1 MTAPLSAK
9 NKEKRIGLFVCH
21 CGVNISSVVDVEKV
35 AQVLKDYPGVTF
47 STDYVYMCSD
57 PGQQMIIDTIKEKHL
72 DGIIVA
78 ACSPTL
84 HEKTFQE
91 AARLAGLNPY
101 QIEIA
106 NIREGDSWVHTDKEK
121 ATKKAV
127 KIVKSHVAKAR
138 QNESLDPI
146 KVDVNRRAL
155 VIGGGVSGL
164 QAAMDIADH
173 GYEVILVEKN
183 PSIGGKMIQLSETF
197 PTLDCSQCIL
207 TPKMV
212 EVSRHPRIKLL
223 TYHEVESVSGFVGNF
238 KVRIRKKPRYVD
250 ETLCNLCGECEKVC
264 PQIVPDE
271 FNQGLSFRKAIY
283 MPFPQA
289 IPGTFTL
296 DAEHCLGLNPVRC
309 GKCKDVCDKKAID
322 YDMKETIIEEE
333 VGAIVVATGF
343 DLYTMQALGEYGGE
357 KYLDVVNGLEFE
369 RILSASGPTGG
380 EVRRPSDGKVPK
392 SIVFVQCSGSR
403 DTEKHLPYC
412 SKICCMYTAKHAMMY
427 RHKVPD
433 GQATVFYID
442 VRAGGKA
449 FDEFYM
455 RTVEEDKVLYIRG
468 KVSKIF
474 KEGDKLIVWGVDT
487 LTGKKVEVEA
497 DMVVLAMAMVKAD
510 GVQDLLKK
518 LKIATDIH
526 GFLAEAHPKLRPVE
540 SLNAGFFLAGCAH
553 GPKDIPETVAQ
564 ASAAAAKVGDLFA
577 QKELVHEP
585 TVVPVNDELCSGCGI
600 CLTMCPYSARTLDPD
615 RGVVVVNEILC
626 EGCGACAAACPSG
639 AAQQRNQTD
648 NQIFSMLRAM
658 LRE

>member
-1 MTAPLSAK
+1 MTKAK
-9 NKEKRIGLFVCH
+9 DKPADKRIGLFVCH
-21 CGVNISSVVDVEKV
+21 CGINIAGVVDVERV
-35 AQVLKDYPGVTF
+35 AEAMKAYPGVSF
-47 STDYVYMCSD
+47 STNYIYMCSD
-57 PGQQMIIDTIKEKHL
+57 PGQQMVIDTIKEKKL
-72 DGIIVA
+72 DSIIIA

-106 NIREGDSWVHTDKEK
+106 NIREQDSWVHEDKEK
-121 ATKKAV
+121 ATRKAIR
-127 KIVKSHVAKAR
+127 IVKGHVEKALR
-138 QNESLDPI
+138 NESLQPI
-146 KVDVNRRAL
+146 KVDVTKRAL
-155 VIGGGVSGL
+155 VIGGGISGI
-164 QAAMDIADH
+164 QAALDIAEH
-173 GYEVILVEKN
+173 GYEVLLVEKG

-197 PTLDCSQCIL
+197 PTLDCSQCIM

-212 EVSRHPRIKLL
+212 EASRHKQIKLL

-238 KVRIRKKPRYVD
+238 KVRIKRKPRYVD

-264 PQIVPDE
+264 PQVVPDE
-271 FNQGLSFRKAIY
+271 FNMGLSFRKAIY

-289 IPGTFTL
+289 VPGTYTL
-296 DAEHCLGLNPVRC
+296 DEANCLGLSPVRC
-309 GKCKDVCDKKAID
+309 GKCKDVCEKKAID
-322 YDMKETIIEEE
+322 YDTKDTIIEES
-333 VGAIVVATGF
+333 VGAIVIATGY

-357 KYLDVVNGLEFE
+357 KYEDVINGLEFE

-380 EVRRPSDGKVPK
+380 VIRRPSDGKVPK

-412 SKICCMYTAKHAMMY
+412 SKICCMYTAKHAMLY
-427 RHKVPD
+427 KHRVPD

-442 VRAGGKA
+442 VRTGGKS
-449 FDEFYM
+449 FDEFYQ
-455 RTVEEDKVLYIRG
+455 RAVEEDKVLYIRG

-474 KEGDKLIVWGVDT
+474 KEGDKLIVWGADT

-510 GVQDLLKK
+510 GVQDLLRR

-540 SLNAGFFLAGCAH
+540 SLNAGFFLAGCAQ
-553 GPKDIPETVAQ
+553 GPKDIPETVTQ
-564 ASAAAAKVGDLFA
+564 ASAAAAKVGDLFS
-577 QKELVHEP
+577 QSELVHEP
-585 TVVPVNDELCSGCGI
+585 ITVPVDEEKCSGCGI
-600 CLTMCPYSARTLDPD
+600 CISMCPYDARSLDKE
-615 RGVVVVNEILC
+615 RGVATVNEVLC

-648 NQIFSMLRAM
+648 EQIFAM
-658 LRE
+658 VSAMMKE

>member
-1 MTAPLSAK
+1 MTAKAK

-21 CGVNISSVVDVEKV
+21 CGVNIAGVVDVEKV

-106 NIREGDSWVHTDKEK
+106 NIREQDSWVHTDKEK

-127 KIVKSHVAKAR
+127 KIVKAHVAKAR
-138 QNESLDPI
+138 QNENLDPI
-146 KVDVNRRAL
+146 KVDVTRRAL

-223 TYHEVESVSGFVGNF
+223 TYHEVDSISGFIGNF
-238 KVRIRKKPRYVD
+238 KVRIKKKPRYVD
-250 ETLCNLCGECEKVC
+250 ETLCNLCNECEKVC
-264 PQIVPDE
+264 PQVVPDE
-271 FNQGLSFRKAIY
+271 FNMGLSFRKAIY

-309 GKCKDVCDKKAID
+309 GKCKDVCEKKAID
-322 YDMKETIIEEE
+322 YDMKETIVEEE
-333 VGAIVVATGF
+333 VGAVVVATGY

-357 KYLDVVNGLEFE
+357 KYEDVVNGLEFE

-380 EVRRPSDGKVPK
+380 TIRRPSDGKIPK
-392 SIVFVQCSGSR
+392 SVVFVQCSGSR
-403 DTEKHLPYC
+403 DTEKHNPYC

-427 RHKVPD
+427 RHRVPD

-442 VRAGGKA
+442 VRTGGKS

-540 SLNAGFFLAGCAH
+540 SLNAGFYLAGCAL

-577 QKELVHEP
+577 QKELLHEP

-600 CLTMCPYSARTLDPD
+600 CITMCPYSARSLDPA

>member
-1 MTAPLSAK
+1 M
-9 NKEKRIGLFVCH
+9 
-21 CGVNISSVVDVEKV
+21 VDVEQV
-35 AQVLKDYPGVTF
+35 ARALKDTPGVAF

-72 DGIIVA
+72 DGIIIA

-106 NIREGDSWVHTDKEK
+106 NIREQDSWVHTDKDK

-127 KIVKSHVAKAR
+127 RIVKAHVAKAR
-138 QNESLDPI
+138 QNENLDPI
-146 KVDVNRRAL
+146 KVDVKRRAL

-164 QAAMDIADH
+164 QAALDIADH

-264 PQIVPDE
+264 PQVVPDE
-271 FNQGLSFRKAIY
+271 FNMGLSFRKAIY

-309 GKCKDVCDKKAID
+309 GKCKDVCEKKAID
-322 YDMKETIIEEE
+322 YDMKERIVEEE
-333 VGAIVVATGF
+333 VGAIVVATGY

-357 KYLDVVNGLEFE
+357 KYADVINGLEFE

-380 EVRRPSDGKVPK
+380 RSEGRRTARSPIDRFRPVQRLPRHGEAQSLLFEDLLYVHGQARHDVPS
-392 SIVFVQCSGSR
+392 SR
-403 DTEKHLPYC
+403 
-412 SKICCMYTAKHAMMY
+412 
-427 RHKVPD
+427 PD

-442 VRAGGKA
+442 VRAGGK
-449 FDEFYM
+449 
-455 RTVEEDKVLYIRG
+455 VLRR
-468 KVSKIF
+468 
-474 KEGDKLIVWGVDT
+474 
-487 LTGKKVEVEA
+487 
-497 DMVVLAMAMVKAD
+497 VLHAD
-510 GVQDLLKK
+510 GRGGQGPLCPRQGFQDLQ
-518 LKIATDIH
+518 
-526 GFLAEAHPKLRPVE
+526 GGRQAHRLGRR
-540 SLNAGFFLAGCAH
+540 H
-553 GPKDIPETVAQ
+553 
-564 ASAAAAKVGDLFA
+564 
-577 QKELVHEP
+577 
-585 TVVPVNDELCSGCGI
+585 
-600 CLTMCPYSARTLDPD
+600 PD
-615 RGVVVVNEILC
+615 REEARGRSRHGRPRHGHGQGRRDPGPAE
-626 EGCGACAAACPSG
+626 EA
-639 AAQQRNQTD
+639 
-648 NQIFSMLRAM
+648 
-658 LRE
+658 

>member
-1 MTAPLSAK
+1 MTAKAI

-21 CGVNISSVVDVEKV
+21 CGVNIASVVDVEKV

-57 PGQQMIIDTIKEKHL
+57 PGQQMIIDTIKQKHL

-106 NIREGDSWVHTDKEK
+106 NIREQDSWVHTDKEK

-127 KIVKSHVAKAR
+127 KIVKSHVAKAL
-138 QNESLDPI
+138 QNENLEPI
-146 KVDVNRRAL
+146 KVDVKRRAL
-155 VIGGGVSGL
+155 VIGGGIAGL
-164 QAAMDIADH
+164 QAALDIADH

-212 EVSRHPRIKLL
+212 DVSRHPRIKLL

-250 ETLCNLCGECEKVC
+250 ETLCNLCGECGKVC

-271 FNQGLSFRKAIY
+271 FNMGLSFRKAIY

-289 IPGTFTL
+289 IPGTYTL

-309 GKCKDVCDKKAID
+309 GKCKDVCVKKAID
-322 YDMKETIIEEE
+322 YDMKETIVEEE
-333 VGAIVVATGF
+333 IGAIVVATGY

-357 KYLDVVNGLEFE
+357 KYEDVVNGLEFE

-380 EVRRPSDGKVPK
+380 TIRRPSDGKIPK
-392 SIVFVQCSGSR
+392 SVVFVQCSGSR

-427 RHKVPD
+427 RHRVPD

-442 VRAGGKA
+442 VRTGGKS

-455 RTVEEDKVLYIRG
+455 RTVEEDKVLYLRG

-474 KEGDKLIVWGVDT
+474 KEGDKIIVWGVDT

-540 SLNAGFFLAGCAH
+540 SLNAGFYLAGCAL

-577 QKELVHEP
+577 QKELLHEP
-585 TVVPVNDELCSGCGI
+585 TVVPANDELCSGCGI
-600 CLTMCPYSARTLDPD
+600 CITMCPYSARSLDQD

-648 NQIFSMLRAM
+648 NQVFSMLRAM

>member
-1 MTAPLSAK
+1 
-9 NKEKRIGLFVCH
+9 
-21 CGVNISSVVDVEKV
+21 
-35 AQVLKDYPGVTF
+35 
-47 STDYVYMCSD
+47 MCSD

-72 DGIIVA
+72 DGIIIA

-91 AARLAGLNPY
+91 AARLAGLNPF

-106 NIREGDSWVHTDKEK
+106 NIREQDSWVHTDKEK

-127 KIVKSHVAKAR
+127 KIVKSHVAKAL
-138 QNESLDPI
+138 QNENLEPI
-146 KVDVNRRAL
+146 KVDVKRRAL
-155 VIGGGVSGL
+155 VIGGGISGL
-164 QAAMDIADH
+164 QAALDIADH

-183 PSIGGKMIQLSETF
+183 ASIGGKMIQLSETF

-212 EVSRHPRIKLL
+212 DVSRHPRIKLL
-223 TYHEVESVSGFVGNF
+223 TCHEVDSISGFVGNF
-238 KVRIRKKPRYVD
+238 KVRIKKKPRYVD
-250 ETLCNLCGECEKVC
+250 ETLCNLCGECGKVC

-271 FNQGLSFRKAIY
+271 FNMGLSFRKAIY

-322 YDMKETIIEEE
+322 YDMKEKIVEEE
-333 VGAIVVATGF
+333 VGAVVVATGY

-357 KYLDVVNGLEFE
+357 KYEDVVNGLEFE

-380 EVRRPSDGKVPK
+380 EIRRPSDGKIPK
-392 SIVFVQCSGSR
+392 SVVFVQCSGSR

-427 RHKVPD
+427 RHRVPD

-442 VRAGGKA
+442 VRTGGKS

-455 RTVEEDKVLYIRG
+455 RTVEEDKVLYLRG

-540 SLNAGFFLAGCAH
+540 SLNAGFYLAGCAL

-577 QKELVHEP
+577 QKELLHEP
-585 TVVPVNDELCSGCGI
+585 TVVPANDELCSGCGI
-600 CLTMCPYSARTLDPD
+600 CITMCPYSARSLDPA

>member
-1 MTAPLSAK
+1 MTAKAK

-21 CGVNISSVVDVEKV
+21 CGVNIAGVVDVEKV

-47 STDYVYMCSD
+47 SSDYVYMCSD
-57 PGQQMIIDTIKEKHL
+57 PGQQMVIDTIKEKHL
-72 DGIIVA
+72 DGIIIA

-106 NIREGDSWVHTDKEK
+106 NIREQDSWVHTDKEK
-121 ATKKAV
+121 ATKKAI

-138 QNESLDPI
+138 LNENLDPI

-212 EVSRHPRIKLL
+212 EVSRHPLIKLL
-223 TYHEVESVSGFVGNF
+223 TYHEVDSISGFVGNF

-250 ETLCNLCGECEKVC
+250 ETLCNLCNECEKVC
-264 PQIVPDE
+264 PQVVPDE
-271 FNQGLSFRKAIY
+271 FNMGLSFRKAIY

-309 GKCKDVCDKKAID
+309 GKCKDVCEKKAID
-322 YDMKETIIEEE
+322 FDMKETIVEEE

-357 KYLDVVNGLEFE
+357 KYEDVVNGLEFE

-380 EVRRPSDGKVPK
+380 EIRRPSDGKVPK

-427 RHKVPD
+427 RHRVPD
-433 GQATVFYID
+433 GQAIVFYID
-442 VRAGGKA
+442 VRTGGKS

-518 LKIATDIH
+518 LKISTDIH

-540 SLNAGFFLAGCAH
+540 SLNAGFYLAGCAL

-577 QKELVHEP
+577 QKELLHEP
-585 TVVPVNDELCSGCGI
+585 TTVPVNDELCSGCAI
-600 CLTMCPYSARTLDPD
+600 CVTMCPYTARSMDPD
-615 RGVVVVNEILC
+615 RGVVAVNEILC

-639 AAQQRNQTD
+639 AAQQRNTTD
-648 NQIFSMLRAM
+648 DQIFSMLRAM

>member
-1 MTAPLSAK
+1 MTAKAK

-21 CGVNISSVVDVEKV
+21 CGVNIAGVVDVEKV

-47 STDYVYMCSD
+47 SADYVYMCSD
-57 PGQQMIIDTIKEKHL
+57 PGQQMVIDTIKEKHL
-72 DGIIVA
+72 DGIIIA

-106 NIREGDSWVHTDKEK
+106 NIREQDSWVHTDKEK
-121 ATKKAV
+121 ATKKAI

-138 QNESLDPI
+138 LNENLDPI

-155 VIGGGVSGL
+155 VIGGGISGL

-223 TYHEVESVSGFVGNF
+223 TYHEVDSISGFVGNF

-250 ETLCNLCGECEKVC
+250 ETLCNLCNECEKVC
-264 PQIVPDE
+264 PQVVPDE
-271 FNQGLSFRKAIY
+271 FNMGLSFRKAIY

-309 GKCKDVCDKKAID
+309 GKCKDVCEKKAID
-322 YDMKETIIEEE
+322 FDMKETIVEEE

-357 KYLDVVNGLEFE
+357 KYEDVVNGLEFE

-380 EVRRPSDGKVPK
+380 EIRRPSDGKVPK

-427 RHKVPD
+427 RHRVPD
-433 GQATVFYID
+433 GQAIVFYID
-442 VRAGGKA
+442 VRTGGKS

-518 LKIATDIH
+518 LKISTDVH

-540 SLNAGFFLAGCAH
+540 SLNAGFYLAGCAL

-577 QKELVHEP
+577 QKELLHEP
-585 TVVPVNDELCSGCGI
+585 TTVPVNDELCSGCAI
-600 CLTMCPYSARTLDPD
+600 CVTMCPYTARSMDPD
-615 RGVVVVNEILC
+615 RGVVAVNEILC

-639 AAQQRNQTD
+639 AAQQRNTTD
-648 NQIFSMLRAM
+648 DQIFSMLRAM

>member
-1 MTAPLSAK
+1 MTAKTK

-21 CGVNISSVVDVEKV
+21 CGVNIASVVDVEKV

-106 NIREGDSWVHTDKEK
+106 NIREQDSWVHTDKEK

-138 QNESLDPI
+138 QNENLEPI

-155 VIGGGVSGL
+155 VIGGGISGL

-223 TYHEVESVSGFVGNF
+223 TYHEVDSISGFVGNF

-250 ETLCNLCGECEKVC
+250 ETLCNLCNECEKVC
-264 PQIVPDE
+264 PQVVPDE
-271 FNQGLSFRKAIY
+271 FNMGLSFRKAIY

-309 GKCKDVCDKKAID
+309 GKCKDVCEKKAID
-322 YDMKETIIEEE
+322 YDMKETIVEEE
-333 VGAIVVATGF
+333 VGAVVVATGY

-357 KYLDVVNGLEFE
+357 KYEDVVNGLEFE

-380 EVRRPSDGKVPK
+380 TIRRPSDGKIPK
-392 SIVFVQCSGSR
+392 SVVFVQCSGSR

-427 RHKVPD
+427 RHRVPD

-442 VRAGGKA
+442 VRAGGKS

-540 SLNAGFFLAGCAH
+540 SLNAGFYLTGCAL

-577 QKELVHEP
+577 QKELLHEP
-585 TVVPVNDELCSGCGI
+585 TVVSVNDELCSGCGI
-600 CLTMCPYSARTLDPD
+600 CITMCPYSARTLDPS
-615 RGVVVVNEILC
+615 RGVVAVNEILC

>member
-1 MTAPLSAK
+1 MTATAK

-21 CGVNISSVVDVEKV
+21 CGVNIAGVVDVEKV
-35 AQVLKDYPGVTF
+35 TQVLKDYPGVSF

-106 NIREGDSWVHTDKEK
+106 NIREQDSWVHTDKEK

-138 QNESLDPI
+138 QNENLDPI

-155 VIGGGVSGL
+155 VIGGGISGL

-223 TYHEVESVSGFVGNF
+223 TYHEVDSISGFVGNF
-238 KVRIRKKPRYVD
+238 KVRIKKKPRYVD
-250 ETLCNLCGECEKVC
+250 ETLCNLCNECEKVC
-264 PQIVPDE
+264 PQVVPDE
-271 FNQGLSFRKAIY
+271 FNMGLSFRKAIY

-309 GKCKDVCDKKAID
+309 GKCKDVCEKKAID
-322 YDMKETIIEEE
+322 YDMKETIVEEE
-333 VGAIVVATGF
+333 VGAVVVATGY

-357 KYLDVVNGLEFE
+357 KYEDVVNGLEFE

-380 EVRRPSDGKVPK
+380 VIRRPSDGAIPK

-403 DTEKHLPYC
+403 DTEKHNPYC

-427 RHKVPD
+427 RHRVPD

-442 VRAGGKA
+442 VRTGGKS
-449 FDEFYM
+449 FDEFYQ

-487 LTGKKVEVEA
+487 LIGKKVEVEA
-497 DMVVLAMAMVKAD
+497 DMVVLAMAMVKTD
-510 GVQDLLKK
+510 GVQDLLRK
-518 LKIATDIH
+518 LKISTDIH

-540 SLNAGFFLAGCAH
+540 SLNAGFYLAGCAL

-585 TVVPVNDELCSGCGI
+585 TIVSVNDELCSGCGI
-600 CLTMCPYSARTLDPD
+600 CVTMCPYTARTLDPA
-615 RGVVVVNEILC
+615 RGVVAVNEILC

>member
-1 MTAPLSAK
+1 MTAKAK

-21 CGVNISSVVDVEKV
+21 CGVNIAGVVDVEKV

-47 STDYVYMCSD
+47 SADYVYMCSD
-57 PGQQMIIDTIKEKHL
+57 PGQQMVIDTIKEKHL
-72 DGIIVA
+72 DGIIIA

-106 NIREGDSWVHTDKEK
+106 NIREQDSWVHTDKVK
-121 ATKKAV
+121 ATKKAI

-138 QNESLDPI
+138 LNENLDPI

-164 QAAMDIADH
+164 QAALDIADH

-223 TYHEVESVSGFVGNF
+223 TYHEVDSISGFVGNF

-250 ETLCNLCGECEKVC
+250 ETLCNLCNECEKVC
-264 PQIVPDE
+264 PQVVPDE
-271 FNQGLSFRKAIY
+271 FNMGLSFRKAIY

-322 YDMKETIIEEE
+322 FDMKETIVEEE

-357 KYLDVVNGLEFE
+357 KYEDVVNGLEFE

-380 EVRRPSDGKVPK
+380 EIRRPSDGKVPK

-427 RHKVPD
+427 RHRVPD
-433 GQATVFYID
+433 GQAIVFYID
-442 VRAGGKA
+442 VRTGGKS

-474 KEGDKLIVWGVDT
+474 KEGDRLIVWGVDT

-518 LKIATDIH
+518 LKISTDIH

-540 SLNAGFFLAGCAH
+540 SLNAGFYLAGCAL

-577 QKELVHEP
+577 QKELLHEP
-585 TVVPVNDELCSGCGI
+585 TTVPVNDELCSGCAI
-600 CLTMCPYSARTLDPD
+600 CVTMCPYTARSMDPD
-615 RGVVVVNEILC
+615 RGVVAVNEILC

-639 AAQQRNQTD
+639 AAQQRNTTD
-648 NQIFSMLRAM
+648 DQIFSMLRAM

>member
-21 CGVNISSVVDVEKV
+21 CGVNIAGVVDVEKV

-106 NIREGDSWVHTDKEK
+106 NIREQDSWVHTDKEK
-121 ATKKAV
+121 ATKKAI

-138 QNESLDPI
+138 QNENLDPI
-146 KVDVNRRAL
+146 KVDVTRRAL

-322 YDMKETIIEEE
+322 YDMKETIVEEE

-403 DTEKHLPYC
+403 DTEKHMPYC

-433 GQATVFYID
+433 GQAIVFYID
-442 VRAGGKA
+442 VRAGGKS

-510 GVQDLLKK
+510 GVQGLLKK

-540 SLNAGFFLAGCAH
+540 SLNAGFYLAGCAQ

-577 QKELVHEP
+577 QKELIHEP

-600 CLTMCPYSARTLDPD
+600 CITMCPYSARTLDPD

>member
-1 MTAPLSAK
+1 MTAKAK
-9 NKEKRIGLFVCH
+9 NKEKRIGVFVCH
-21 CGVNISSVVDVEKV
+21 CGVNIASVVDVEKV

-47 STDYVYMCSD
+47 STDYIYMCSD

-106 NIREGDSWVHTDKEK
+106 NIREQDSWVHTDKEK

-138 QNESLDPI
+138 QNENLEPI

-155 VIGGGVSGL
+155 VIGGGISGL

-223 TYHEVESVSGFVGNF
+223 TYHEVDSISGFVGNF
-238 KVRIRKKPRYVD
+238 KVRIKKKPRYVD
-250 ETLCNLCGECEKVC
+250 ETLCNLCNECEKVC
-264 PQIVPDE
+264 PQVVPDE
-271 FNQGLSFRKAIY
+271 FNMGLSFRKAIY

-309 GKCKDVCDKKAID
+309 GKCKDVCEKKAID
-322 YDMKETIIEEE
+322 YDMKETIVEEE
-333 VGAIVVATGF
+333 VGAVVVATGY

-357 KYLDVVNGLEFE
+357 KHEDVVNGLEFE

-380 EVRRPSDGKVPK
+380 EIRRPSDGKVPK
-392 SIVFVQCSGSR
+392 SVVFVQCSGSR

-427 RHKVPD
+427 RHRVPD

-474 KEGDKLIVWGVDT
+474 KEDDKLIVWGVDT
-487 LTGKKVEVEA
+487 LIGKKVEVEA

-540 SLNAGFFLAGCAH
+540 SLNAGFYLAGCAL

-577 QKELVHEP
+577 QKELLHEP

-600 CLTMCPYSARTLDPD
+600 CITMCPYGARSLDPA

>member
-1 MTAPLSAK
+1 MTAKAI

-21 CGVNISSVVDVEKV
+21 CGVNIASVVDVEKV

-106 NIREGDSWVHTDKEK
+106 NIREQDSWVHTDKEK

-127 KIVKSHVAKAR
+127 KIVKSHVAKAL
-138 QNESLDPI
+138 QNENLEPI
-146 KVDVNRRAL
+146 KVDVKRRAL

-164 QAAMDIADH
+164 QAALDIADH

-212 EVSRHPRIKLL
+212 DVSRHPRIKLL

-250 ETLCNLCGECEKVC
+250 ETLCNLCGECGKVC

-271 FNQGLSFRKAIY
+271 FNMGLSFRKAIY

-289 IPGTFTL
+289 IPGTYTL

-309 GKCKDVCDKKAID
+309 GKCKDVCVKKAID
-322 YDMKETIIEEE
+322 YDMKETIVEEE
-333 VGAIVVATGF
+333 IGAIVVATGY

-357 KYLDVVNGLEFE
+357 KYEDVVNGLEFE

-380 EVRRPSDGKVPK
+380 TIRRPSDGKIPK
-392 SIVFVQCSGSR
+392 SVVFVQCSGSR

-427 RHKVPD
+427 RHRVPD

-442 VRAGGKA
+442 VRTGGKS

-455 RTVEEDKVLYIRG
+455 RTVEEDKVLYLRG

-540 SLNAGFFLAGCAH
+540 SLNAGFYLAGCAL

-564 ASAAAAKVGDLFA
+564 ASAAAAKIGDLFA
-577 QKELVHEP
+577 QKELLHEP
-585 TVVPVNDELCSGCGI
+585 TVVPANDELCSGCGI
-600 CLTMCPYSARTLDPD
+600 CITMCPYSARSLDPA

-648 NQIFSMLRAM
+648 NQVFSMLRAM

>member
-1 MTAPLSAK
+1 MTAKAK

-21 CGVNISSVVDVEKV
+21 CGVNIAGVVDVEKV
-35 AQVLKDYPGVTF
+35 AQALKDYPGVTF
-47 STDYVYMCSD
+47 SADYVYMCSD
-57 PGQQMIIDTIKEKHL
+57 PGQQMVIDTIKEKHL
-72 DGIIVA
+72 DGIIIA

-106 NIREGDSWVHTDKEK
+106 NIREQDSWVHTDKEK
-121 ATKKAV
+121 ATKKAI

-138 QNESLDPI
+138 LNENLDPI

-164 QAAMDIADH
+164 QAALDIADH

-223 TYHEVESVSGFVGNF
+223 TYHEVDSISGFVGNF

-250 ETLCNLCGECEKVC
+250 ETLCNLCNECEKVC
-264 PQIVPDE
+264 PQVVPDE
-271 FNQGLSFRKAIY
+271 FNMGLSFRKAIY

-309 GKCKDVCDKKAID
+309 GKCKDVCEKKAID
-322 YDMKETIIEEE
+322 FDMKETIVEEE

-357 KYLDVVNGLEFE
+357 KYEDVVNGLEFE

-380 EVRRPSDGKVPK
+380 EIRRPSDGKVPK

-427 RHKVPD
+427 RHRVPD
-433 GQATVFYID
+433 GQAIVFYID
-442 VRAGGKA
+442 VRTGGKS

-518 LKIATDIH
+518 LKISTDIH

-540 SLNAGFFLAGCAH
+540 SLNAGFYLAGCAL

-577 QKELVHEP
+577 QKELLHEP
-585 TVVPVNDELCSGCGI
+585 TTVPVNDELCSGCAI
-600 CLTMCPYSARTLDPD
+600 CVTMCPYAARSMDPD
-615 RGVVVVNEILC
+615 RGVVAVNEILC

-639 AAQQRNQTD
+639 AAQQRNTTD
-648 NQIFSMLRAM
+648 DQIFSMLRAM

>member
-1 MTAPLSAK
+1 MTAKAK

-21 CGVNISSVVDVEKV
+21 CGVNIAGVVDVEKV

-47 STDYVYMCSD
+47 SADYVYMCSD
-57 PGQQMIIDTIKEKHL
+57 PGQQMVIDTIKEKHL
-72 DGIIVA
+72 DGIIIA

-106 NIREGDSWVHTDKEK
+106 NIREQDSWVHTDKEK
-121 ATKKAV
+121 ATKKAI

-138 QNESLDPI
+138 LNENLDPI

-223 TYHEVESVSGFVGNF
+223 TYHEVDSISGFVGNF

-250 ETLCNLCGECEKVC
+250 ETLCNLCNECEKVC
-264 PQIVPDE
+264 PQVVPDE
-271 FNQGLSFRKAIY
+271 FNMGLSFRKAIY

-309 GKCKDVCDKKAID
+309 GKCKDVCEKKAID
-322 YDMKETIIEEE
+322 FDMKETIVEEE

-357 KYLDVVNGLEFE
+357 KYEDVVNGLEFE

-380 EVRRPSDGKVPK
+380 EIRRPSDGKVPK

-427 RHKVPD
+427 RHRVPD
-433 GQATVFYID
+433 GQAIVFYID
-442 VRAGGKA
+442 VRTGGKS

-518 LKIATDIH
+518 LKISTDIH

-540 SLNAGFFLAGCAH
+540 SLNAGFYLAGCAL

-577 QKELVHEP
+577 QKELLHEP
-585 TVVPVNDELCSGCGI
+585 TTVPVNDELCSGCAI
-600 CLTMCPYSARTLDPD
+600 CVTMCPYTARSMDPD
-615 RGVVVVNEILC
+615 RGVVAVNEILC

-639 AAQQRNQTD
+639 AAQQRNTTD
-648 NQIFSMLRAM
+648 DQIFSMLRAM

>member
-1 MTAPLSAK
+1 MTKAK
-9 NKEKRIGLFVCH
+9 TKNAEKRIGLFVCH
-21 CGVNISSVVDVEKV
+21 CGINIAGVVDVERV
-35 AQVLKDYPGVTF
+35 AEVMKAYPGVSF
-47 STDYVYMCSD
+47 STNYVYMCSD
-57 PGQQMIIDTIKEKHL
+57 PGQQMIIDTIKEKKL
-72 DGIIVA
+72 DSIIVA

-84 HEKTFQE
+84 HERTFQE

-106 NIREGDSWVHTDKEK
+106 NIREQDSWVHEDKEK
-121 ATKKAV
+121 ATRKAIRII
-127 KIVKSHVAKAR
+127 KGHVEKALR
-138 QNESLDPI
+138 NESLEPI
-146 KVDVNRRAL
+146 KVDVTRRAL
-155 VIGGGVSGL
+155 VIGGGISGI
-164 QAAMDIADH
+164 QAALDIAEH
-173 GYEVILVEKN
+173 GYEVLLVEKG

-197 PTLDCSQCIL
+197 PTLDCSQCIM

-212 EVSRHPRIKLL
+212 EASRHKKIKVL

-238 KVRIRKKPRYVD
+238 KVRIKRKPRYVD

-264 PQIVPDE
+264 PQVVPDE
-271 FNQGLSFRKAIY
+271 FNMGLSFRKAIY

-289 IPGTFTL
+289 VPGTYTL
-296 DAEHCLGLNPVRC
+296 DAANCLGLSPVRC
-309 GKCKDVCDKKAID
+309 GKCKDVCEKKAID
-322 YDMKETIIEEE
+322 YDMRETIIEEE
-333 VGAIVVATGF
+333 VGAIVIATGY

-357 KYLDVVNGLEFE
+357 KYEDVINGLEFE

-380 EVRRPSDGKVPK
+380 VIRRPSDGKVPK

-412 SKICCMYTAKHAMMY
+412 SKICCMYTAKHAMLY
-427 RHKVPD
+427 KHRVPD

-442 VRAGGKA
+442 VRTGGKS
-449 FDEFYM
+449 FDEFYQ

-510 GVQDLLKK
+510 GVPDLLKK

-540 SLNAGFFLAGCAH
+540 SLNAGFFLAGCAL

-564 ASAAAAKVGDLFA
+564 ASAAAAKIGDLFS
-577 QKELVHEP
+577 QSELLHEP
-585 TVVPVNDELCSGCGI
+585 IVVPVDEDKCSGCGI
-600 CLTMCPYSARTLDPD
+600 CISMCPYGARSLDKE
-615 RGVVVVNEILC
+615 RGVIVVNEVLC
-626 EGCGACAAACPSG
+626 EGCGACAAACPCG

-648 NQIFSMLRAM
+648 EQIFAMVSAM
-658 LRE
+658 LRD

>member
-1 MTAPLSAK
+1 MTAK
-9 NKEKRIGLFVCH
+9 KKTKEKRIGLFVCH
-21 CGVNISSVVDVEKV
+21 CGVNIASVVDVEKV
-35 AQVLKDYPGVTF
+35 AQVLKDYPGVSF
-47 STDYVYMCSD
+47 STNYVYMCSD

-106 NIREGDSWVHTDKEK
+106 NIREQDSWVHTDKAK
-121 ATKKAV
+121 ATKKAI
-127 KIVKSHVAKAR
+127 KIVKSHVAKAL
-138 QNESLDPI
+138 QNENLEPI
-146 KVDVNRRAL
+146 KVDVNKRAL
-155 VIGGGVSGL
+155 IIGGGISGL
-164 QAAMDIADH
+164 QAALDIADH

-223 TYHEVESVSGFVGNF
+223 TCHEVDSVSGFVGNF

-271 FNQGLSFRKAIY
+271 FNMGLSFRKAIY

-289 IPGTFTL
+289 IPGTYTL

-309 GKCKDVCDKKAID
+309 GKCKDVCEKKAVD
-322 YDMKETIIEEE
+322 YDMKEKIVEEN
-333 VGAIVVATGF
+333 VGAIVVATGY

-357 KYLDVVNGLEFE
+357 KYDDVVNGLEFE

-380 EVRRPSDGKVPK
+380 SIRRPSDGKIPK

-403 DTEKHLPYC
+403 DTEKHNPYC

-427 RHKVPD
+427 RHRVPD
-433 GQATVFYID
+433 GQAIVFYID
-442 VRAGGKA
+442 VRTGGKA
-449 FDEFYM
+449 FDEFYQ
-455 RTVEEDKVLYIRG
+455 RTVEEEKVLYIRG

-474 KEGDKLIVWGVDT
+474 KEGDKLIVWGADT

-510 GVQDLLKK
+510 GVMDLLKK
-518 LKIATDIH
+518 LKISTDIH

-540 SLNAGFFLAGCAH
+540 SLYAGFYLAGCAH

-564 ASAAAAKVGDLFA
+564 ASAAAAKVGNLFA
-577 QKELVHEP
+577 QKELAHEP

-600 CLTMCPYSARTLDPD
+600 CITMCPYGARSLDPD
-615 RGVVVVNEILC
+615 RHVAAVNEILC

-648 NQIFSMLRAM
+648 DQIFSMLRAM

>member
-1 MTAPLSAK
+1 MTAKAK

-21 CGVNISSVVDVEKV
+21 CGVNIAGVVDVEKV
-35 AQVLKDYPGVTF
+35 AQALKDYPGVTF
-47 STDYVYMCSD
+47 SADYVYMCSD
-57 PGQQMIIDTIKEKHL
+57 PGQQMVIDTIKEKHL
-72 DGIIVA
+72 DGIIIA

-106 NIREGDSWVHTDKEK
+106 NIREQDSWVHTDKEK
-121 ATKKAV
+121 ATKKAI

-138 QNESLDPI
+138 LNENLDPI

-164 QAAMDIADH
+164 QAALDIADH

-223 TYHEVESVSGFVGNF
+223 TYHEVDSISGFVGNF

-250 ETLCNLCGECEKVC
+250 ETLCNLCNECEKVC
-264 PQIVPDE
+264 PQVVPDE
-271 FNQGLSFRKAIY
+271 FNMGLSFRKAIY

-309 GKCKDVCDKKAID
+309 GKCKDVCEKKAID
-322 YDMKETIIEEE
+322 FDMKETIVEEE

-357 KYLDVVNGLEFE
+357 KYEDVVNGLEFE

-380 EVRRPSDGKVPK
+380 EIRRPSDGKVPK

-427 RHKVPD
+427 RHRVPD
-433 GQATVFYID
+433 GQAIVFYID
-442 VRAGGKA
+442 VRTGGKS

-518 LKIATDIH
+518 LKISTDIH

-540 SLNAGFFLAGCAH
+540 SLNAGFYLAGCAL

-577 QKELVHEP
+577 QKELLHEP
-585 TVVPVNDELCSGCGI
+585 TTVPVNDELCSGCAI
-600 CLTMCPYSARTLDPD
+600 CVTMCPYTARSMDPD
-615 RGVVVVNEILC
+615 RGVVAVNEILC

-639 AAQQRNQTD
+639 AAQQRNTTD
-648 NQIFSMLRAM
+648 DQIFSMLRAM

>member
-1 MTAPLSAK
+1 MTAKTTSK
-9 NKEKRIGLFVCH
+9 TKDKRIGLFVCH
-21 CGVNISSVVDVEKV
+21 CGINIASIVDVEKV
-35 AQVLKDYPGVTF
+35 AEVMKDYPGVNF

-57 PGQQMIIDTIKEKHL
+57 PGQQMIIDTIKKKHL

-106 NIREGDSWVHTDKEK
+106 NIREQDSWVHTDKAK
-121 ATKKAV
+121 ATKKAI
-127 KIVKSHVAKAR
+127 KIVKSHVAKAL
-138 QNESLDPI
+138 QNENLEPI
-146 KVDVNRRAL
+146 KVDVTKRAL
-155 VIGGGVSGL
+155 VIGGGISGL
-164 QAAMDIADH
+164 QAALDIADH

-223 TYHEVESVSGFVGNF
+223 TYHEVDSVSGFVGNF

-271 FNQGLSFRKAIY
+271 FNMGLSFRKAIY

-289 IPGTFTL
+289 IPGTYTL

-309 GKCKDVCDKKAID
+309 GKCKDVCQKKAID

-333 VGAIVVATGF
+333 VGAIVVATGY

-357 KYLDVVNGLEFE
+357 KYEDVVNGLEFE

-380 EVRRPSDGKVPK
+380 AVRRPSDGKVPK

-403 DTEKHLPYC
+403 DTEKHNPYC
-412 SKICCMYTAKHAMMY
+412 SKICCMYTAKHAMLY
-427 RHKVPD
+427 KHRVPD

-442 VRAGGKA
+442 VRTGGKG
-449 FDEFYM
+449 FDEFYQ
-455 RTVEEDKVLYIRG
+455 RAVEEDKILYIRG

-510 GVQDLLKK
+510 GVMDLLRK
-518 LKIATDIH
+518 LKVSTDIH

-540 SLNAGFFLAGCAH
+540 SLSAGFYLAGCAH
-553 GPKDIPETVAQ
+553 GPKDIPEAVAQ

-600 CLTMCPYSARTLDPD
+600 CIAVCPYGARSLDPE
-615 RGVVVVNEILC
+615 RGVAVVNEILC

-648 NQIFSMLRAM
+648 NQIFSMLTAM